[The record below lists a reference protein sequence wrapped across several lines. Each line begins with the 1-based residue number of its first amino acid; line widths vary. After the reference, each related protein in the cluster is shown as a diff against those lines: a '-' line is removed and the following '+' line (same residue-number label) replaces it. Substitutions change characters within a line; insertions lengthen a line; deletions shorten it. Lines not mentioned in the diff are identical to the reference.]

1 MSWLQTERHL
11 SLSQY
16 LEHLFHLSQQ
26 HLSSSVPNSSVK
38 GLLVPH
44 AGIQYSGLAAA
55 SAYQSL
61 LHTNYTRI
69 ILLCTNHQNNQP
81 KLWVPSFKS
90 ISSFLTTQSTIKID
104 HKIINHLVKQ
114 GLVEY
119 YSKDQIFQQ
128 EHSFFIQLPFIT
140 KVLPKAKL
148 IPIIVGNI
156 NTSHTTAFIS
166 TIQQYIDDQTV
177 LICSS
182 DISHLND
189 HFPDKISHPN
199 FSGIVENDN
208 KTLEYLFQTKPLNPI
223 QTQNLLASSACV
235 KYVIQLFKSLLFSL
249 GLRLYPR
256 LQCYYNSLQKIQQID
271 LFDFNL
277 SQLTQPMI
285 ISSQE
290 QSSVSYVGIIYSQVP
305 YILDKR
311 YNRQLQYILTDFEK
325 ACLLQYSRQQ
335 LINYFQPHK
344 YVLPYFNASSLQL
357 GLFVTLKIDD
367 SLKKNN
373 NNHNN
378 NNHFKLR
385 GCIGMIYP
393 NQLTIQQA
401 IEKYSLESALRDP
414 RFPPV
419 HKKEV
424 SRIQIEISLLNQ
436 AQKIS
441 LEEYLGSRFVL
452 DRDGIYIQS
461 SGKSGFFLPSVAQE
475 FGYNKIQLLETL
487 CQHKVGLSS
496 SCYKNSDIQIEYME
510 GTHFKE

>member
-1 MSWLQTERHL
+1 MSWFQTERHL

-16 LEHLFHLSQQ
+16 LEHLFQVSQQ

-38 GLLVPH
+38 ALLVPH

-90 ISSFLTTQSTIKID
+90 ISSFLTAQSTIKID
-104 HKIINHLVKQ
+104 HKIINQLAKQ
-114 GLVEY
+114 ALAEY
-119 YSKDQIFQQ
+119 YPNDQIFQQ
-128 EHSFFIQLPFIT
+128 EHSFFIQLPFIS

-156 NTSHTTAFIS
+156 TSSHTTGFIS
-166 TIQQYIDDQTV
+166 AIQQYIDHQTV
-177 LICSS
+177 IICTS
-182 DISHLND
+182 DISHLNG
-189 HFPDKISHPN
+189 HFSDKITHPI

-208 KTLEYLFQTKPLNPI
+208 QTLEYLFQTKLPNPI
-223 QTQNLLASSACV
+223 QTQNLLASSACG
-235 KYVIQLFKSLLFSL
+235 KYAIQLFKSLLFSL

-271 LFDFNL
+271 VFNFET
-277 SQLTQPMI
+277 SQLTQPII

-290 QSSVSYVGIIYSQVP
+290 QSSVSYAGIIYSQIP

-325 ACLLQYSRQQ
+325 ACLLQFSRQQ

-344 YVLPYFNASSLQL
+344 YVLPYFNGSLFQL
-357 GLFVTLKIDD
+357 GLFVTLKIND
-367 SLKKNN
+367 SFKKNS
-373 NNHNN
+373 NNHL
-378 NNHFKLR
+378 KLR

-393 NQLTIQQA
+393 DQITIQQA

-419 HKKEV
+419 KKEEI

-441 LEEYLGSRFVL
+441 LEEYLGSKFVL
-452 DRDGIYIQS
+452 DRDGIYVQS
-461 SGKSGFFLPSVAQE
+461 LGQSGFFLPSVAQE

-496 SCYKNSDIQIEYME
+496 NCYQNSDIQIEYME
-510 GTHFKE
+510 GTHFNE